1 MGLFPSYSQREL
13 KKINKIRDKVLAL
26 DETMQK
32 KSDEELKALTPEF
45 KNRLAKGKTL
55 DDILPEAF
63 AAIREADFRVLGLK
77 PYPVQITGGII
88 LHQGRIAEMKTG
100 EGKTLVTTMPAYL
113 NALEEK
119 GVHVVTVNDYLAG
132 RDKDQMSKVYHFM
145 GLTTSCITQELTPY
159 ERQEAYSADITYVT
173 NNELGF
179 DYLRDNM
186 ATSLDEKVQRGHA
199 FAIVDE
205 VDSILIDEARTPL
218 IISGPGE
225 TPNELYEQANAFVKT
240 LHGIEKDEKQI
251 QKERMER
258 LFVEDDN
265 DYIIYPKQRSVIL
278 TENGTKKAEKFFDI
292 KNLTDI
298 NNIAINHH
306 IQQAL
311 QAHYIMKRDIDYIV
325 KNDEVLIVD
334 TFTGRVMNGRRY
346 SDGLHQAIECKER
359 IPIKAENKT
368 LATITF
374 QNYFKLYKKLAGMS
388 GTVQTEVTEF
398 SNTYNLDI
406 VQVPTNKPIIRIDH
420 FDKIYGSEKAKYEA
434 IAEDVKLQYEKG
446 RPVLIGTSSVEKS
459 ENLSKVLKRYKI
471 PHNVLNA
478 KYHEKEAEIIAQ
490 AGRMR
495 AVTIATNMAGR
506 GTDILLGG
514 NPDFMAKKHMKKL
527 DYTKEEIELADS
539 FFQTDE
545 DKIINFRNIYRTLA
559 EHFSKEMQPE
569 KKLVKELGGLYVIGT
584 ERHDARRIDNQLIG
598 RSGRQGD
605 PGESRFYISAEDK
618 LIKLFDN
625 GRFEQILKKEKSG
638 IESKTLSRIIASA
651 QRKVE
656 GLNEATRK
664 STLDYD
670 AILNEQ
676 RKVIYN
682 ERNIVLSDINV
693 DEQIEHFIDVYIWT
707 TLFPLIDQ
715 NPINEEFIRSI
726 ILSTFNLKI
735 DEKLLNG
742 NPSQIKKKLTPFI
755 KNNFKPLDQ
764 TITKG
769 ILLSQ
774 IDMEWMD
781 HIEAMEQL
789 KQGIG
794 LRAIANIDPVQA
806 YGQEGYE
813 MFNAM
818 THRIMENTIK
828 ILYRNQNL

>member
-45 KNRLAKGKTL
+45 KNRLAKGETL

-119 GVHVVTVNDYLAG
+119 GVHVVTVNDYLAQ

-145 GLTTSCITQELTPY
+145 DLTTSCITQELTPY
-159 ERQEAYSADITYVT
+159 ERQEAYLADITYVT

-225 TPNELYEQANAFVKT
+225 TPDELYEQANAFVKT

-265 DYIIYPKQRSVIL
+265 DYIIYPKQRSAIL
-278 TENGTKKAEKFFDI
+278 TENGTKKAEKFFGI

-311 QAHYIMKRDIDYIV
+311 QAHCIMKRDIDYIV

-374 QNYFKLYKKLAGMS
+374 QNYFKLYKKLSGMS

-406 VQVPTNKPIIRIDH
+406 VQVPTNKPVIRIDH

-459 ENLSKVLKRYKI
+459 EDLSKVLKRYKI

-514 NPDFMAKKHMKKL
+514 NPDFMAKEHMKKL

-625 GRFEQILKKEKSG
+625 GRFEQILKKEENG

-682 ERNIVLSDINV
+682 ERDVVLSDINV

-707 TLFPLIDQ
+707 TLFPLVDQ

-726 ILSTFNLKI
+726 VLSTFNLKI

-742 NPSQIKKKLTPFI
+742 SPSQIKEKLIPFI
-755 KNNFKPLDQ
+755 KNNFEPLDQ
-764 TITKG
+764 TITKN

-828 ILYRNQNL
+828 ILYRNQSL